1 MIKHALIYLLFLQ
14 FCLSS
19 YAQGEGKRK
28 FVNFDKSGSFVQ
40 CFFQDKKGII
50 WMGTS
55 RGLSMFDGQG
65 VRKHKVSDD
74 NSALKGVFIFCSLK
88 LDDTHY
94 YLGTGNGLYLFDL
107 EADTYQL
114 LSSST
119 MSVRAIQKVTDS
131 IFLLGTLN
139 GLVKYDMK
147 TESFQSVDKIP
158 ELPINPIVRLD
169 DTHFFITNYNGLYLY
184 DAVADVYEFLSATS
198 QGFPLILSIVVD
210 SSSQWAWIGTE
221 SGLWKYD
228 IASGEFT
235 KNSRLP
241 DTPIKNIHISDD
253 GLLWIGTDNGLY
265 IYDERSDDL
274 EHAVHSSKD
283 AGSLVNNIIWSIF
296 EDRDGNIWLGTGS
309 GISLYYNSRIVETY
323 SWDGLV
329 KSDEGNDISCVYRDS
344 RGNYWWG
351 GSNGLCYYNQVRK
364 KSLWFKMNQGK
375 HSISH
380 NRIRW
385 IYEDWDKDL
394 WVATDG
400 GINRFDYATETF
412 ENYQIVDSTHTRNA
426 NWTYYINGDN
436 RANLYLVAYCG
447 GVFVV
452 NKKQLLSQKGKV
464 YVADENYYHH
474 SGSNSLHS
482 NFVSLA
488 TMDTD
493 GCLWVPSEEHYL
505 DRIDF
510 SEKKVYSYN
519 LLEKE
524 PGLSDE
530 SIRKIVHDQDGNLWM
545 AMTTCLCKITAGNQQ
560 MEVIRD
566 PIFENK
572 EIQMLEDTGDRLWIG
587 TSDGIYAYDKKTG
600 RFVYSGIGSSWISL
614 YYDKYA
620 HKIWVGGTD
629 RCLSFEGDDLLKAR
643 KEEGNLVLSRLYVN
657 DKPVYAHEA
666 FNDHVI
672 ATENISFVD
681 RIHLLHHQNNV
692 AFNFLHTR
700 YDGILKSHYT
710 YRLKGVDNDWRNI
723 EDLSMRISYSNLK
736 PGDYEFELKEL
747 VSGDNKDG
755 ACFHVNITVD
765 SPWYLTYWA
774 KGIYALLACLLILW
788 VVNYFKEK
796 NRYRIERIEKEKTME
811 LSDLKMEFLTN
822 MSHEL
827 KTPLSLIIS
836 PVSKLLAEAKNTQM
850 KETLSLIHANAMK
863 LNGIVHQILTI
874 NNWAGTQ
881 QVLHLSQL
889 EIVTFIDSML
899 ESYREN
905 RKDKGIAFDFHSNT
919 EQCFIEV
926 DIPKMEAIM
935 DNLLA
940 NACKF
945 LMADGEI
952 KVTLTLQKD
961 EADKPESI
969 CLTIAD
975 NGVGIPAHDLPHL
988 FDRFYQAD
996 KNRAMNSN
1004 GSGIGLFLVKTNVEL
1019 HGGKISIVSEE
1030 DKGTVVSVYLPVV
1043 EKGTVDREED
1053 FRLPL
1058 YAGEQGKCKVL
1069 IVEDNVDIAH
1079 FIKNNL
1085 PDTECLIAY
1094 NGKMGMEMA
1103 QQNLPDII
1111 IADIMM
1117 PVMNGIEMIKQV
1129 KSNIETST
1137 IPVII
1142 LTAKDDK
1149 KTELDLLAIGVEAFI
1164 AKPFEI
1170 KELMIHIDRILRNK
1184 YRLVRKLKEEGVD
1197 LEKETILTES
1207 PDEKFLNYITEII
1220 EQNLSNSDLNVT
1232 KLAELSGYH
1241 SKQIYRRVK
1250 QLTGYTT
1257 VDYIKGIRMKKAA
1270 MLLSKKQF
1278 MISEVMYMV
1287 GFSDSSYFSKCFVE
1301 KYGKTPKQYMES
1313 T

>member
-1 MIKHALIYLLFLQ
+1 MIKHVLIGLLFLQ
-14 FCLSS
+14 LYLSS
-19 YAQGEGKRK
+19 YAQADKKRE
-28 FVNFDKSGSFVQ
+28 FVNFDKGGSLVY
-40 CFFQDKKGII
+40 CFFQDEKGII
-50 WMGTS
+50 WLGTS
-55 RGLSMFDGQG
+55 GGLSLFDGQG

-74 NSALKGVFIFCSLK
+74 NAALKGVHIFCSLK
-88 LDDTHY
+88 QDDTHY
-94 YLGTGNGLYLFDL
+94 YLGTEKGLYLFNL

-119 MSVRAIQKVTDS
+119 MSVRAVQEATDS
-131 IFLLGTLN
+131 TLLLGTLN
-139 GLVKYDMK
+139 GLVKFDRK
-147 TESFQSVDKIP
+147 KNLFQAVDKIP

-169 DTHFFITNYNGLYLY
+169 DTHFFITNYKGLYLY
-184 DAVADVYEFLSATS
+184 DAVTDAYECLPVTS
-198 QGFPLILSIVVD
+198 KGFPLILSIAVEP
-210 SSSQWAWIGTE
+210 SKEWAWIGTE

-228 IASGEFT
+228 ISSGEFT
-235 KNSRLP
+235 KITRLP
-241 DTPIKNIHISDD
+241 DIPIKNLHISAD

-265 IYDERSDDL
+265 IYDERLGDF
-274 EHAVHSSKD
+274 EHVAHSSKD

-309 GISLYYNSRIVETY
+309 GISLYCNSRIVEMY
-323 SWDGLV
+323 SWDSLV
-329 KSDEGNDISCVYRDS
+329 KSDEGNDISSVYRDS

-364 KSLWFKMNQGK
+364 ESLWFKMDQSK

-412 ENYQIVDSTHTRNA
+412 ENYQIVDSTHMRNA
-426 NWTYYINGDN
+426 NWTYYINSDQC
-436 RANLYLVAYCG
+436 ANLYLVAYCG

-452 NKKQLLSQKGKV
+452 NKKRLLSQKGKV
-464 YVADENYYHH
+464 YVADENFYHH
-474 SGSNSLHS
+474 SGSISLHS
-482 NFVSLA
+482 NFVNLA
-488 TMDTD
+488 TMDTE

-510 SEKKVYSYN
+510 REKKVCSYN
-519 LLEKE
+519 LLEKD
-524 PGLSDE
+524 PDLADE
-530 SIRKIVHDQDGNLWM
+530 SIREIVHDNDGNLWI
-545 AMTTCLCKITAGNQQ
+545 AMTTCLCKITASNQR
-560 MEVIRD
+560 MEVIHD

-572 EIQMLEDTGDRLWIG
+572 EIQKLEDAGDRLWIG
-587 TSDGIYAYDKKTG
+587 TSDGIYAYDKKMG
-600 RFVYSGIGSSWISL
+600 RFVYSGISGSWISL
-614 YYDKYA
+614 YYDQYA
-620 HKIWVGGTD
+620 QKIWVGGID
-629 RCLSFEGDDLLKAR
+629 RYLSFNGDDLLRAR
-643 KEEGNLVLSRLYVN
+643 RNKGSLVLSRLYVN
-657 DKPVYAHEA
+657 DKPVYAYKA
-666 FNDHVI
+666 FSGNVI
-672 ATENISFVD
+672 VAKNISFVD
-681 RIHLLHHQNNV
+681 RIHLLHHQNNI

-700 YDGILKSHYT
+700 YDGILKSHYI
-710 YRLKGVDNDWRNI
+710 YRLKGVDNDWRNV

-747 VSGDNKDG
+747 VSGDNKDS
-755 ACFHVNITVD
+755 ACFHLNITVD
-765 SPWYLTYWA
+765 SLWYNTYWA
-774 KGIYALLACLLILW
+774 KGIYALLGCLLILW

-796 NRYRIERIEKEKTME
+796 NRFRIERIEKEKTLE

-836 PVSKLLAEAKNTQM
+836 PVSKLLAEAKNTQA

-874 NNWAGTQ
+874 NDWAGAR

-889 EIVTFIDSML
+889 EMVTFIDSML
-899 ESYREN
+899 KSYREN
-905 RKDKGIAFDFHSNT
+905 RKDKGITIDFHSNI
-919 EQCFIEV
+919 EQCFMEV
-926 DIPKMEAIM
+926 DIPKMEAII
-935 DNLLA
+935 DNLLS
-940 NACKF
+940 NAYKF

-952 KVTLTLQKD
+952 KVTLALQKE
-961 EADKPESI
+961 EADNSKSI
-969 CLTIAD
+969 CLTVAD
-975 NGVGIPAHDLPHL
+975 NGVGIPEKDLPHI

-1004 GSGIGLFLVKTNVEL
+1004 GSGIGLSLVKTNVEL

-1030 DKGTVVSVYLPVV
+1030 GKGTVVTVCLPVA
-1043 EKGTVDREED
+1043 EKGGGDKEKD
-1053 FRLPL
+1053 SRLTL
-1058 YAGEQGKCKVL
+1058 YVGEKVKCKVL
-1069 IVEDNVDIAH
+1069 IVDDNVDIVH

-1085 PDTECLIAY
+1085 PDTECLSAY
-1094 NGKMGMEMA
+1094 NGKMGMDMA

-1111 IADIMM
+1111 IADVMM
-1117 PVMNGIEMIKQV
+1117 PIMNGIEMIKQL

-1137 IPVII
+1137 IPVIM

-1170 KELMIHIDRILRNK
+1170 KELAMHIDRILRNK
-1184 YRLVRKLKEEGVD
+1184 YRLVRKLKGEGVD
-1197 LEKETILTES
+1197 LEAEMMLTES
-1207 PDEKFLNYITEII
+1207 PDEKFLHYITQII

-1301 KYGKTPKQYMES
+1301 KFGKTPKQYMES
-1313 T
+1313 M